1 MNTSD
6 GTAAALSEVESL
18 MLESFQKEPFH
29 NLRLLYCDQV
39 SARVPGGTCSDK
51 TLSFV
56 ELARRRGF
64 DVSLH
69 SGYIDGEDKH
79 RLARVCVNGRVYFA
93 DVGNGWPALKLYPA
107 EREVAYR
114 FFGIGFRTEVAGTRL
129 SVFCERHGREALQ
142 LEVDVRAKPEESI
155 RAAIERR
162 FTSGI
167 VYPFSKDVRFS
178 RLVQNRFMFLRGERL
193 EMYGEDAYEEV
204 NGIRREDLP
213 RVLLEYF
220 GYDLRG
226 VEWRE
231 R

>member
-1 MNTSD
+1 M
-6 GTAAALSEVESL
+6 
-18 MLESFQKEPFH
+18 
-29 NLRLLYCDQV
+29 
-39 SARVPGGTCSDK
+39 
-51 TLSFV
+51 
-56 ELARRRGF
+56 
-64 DVSLH
+64 
-69 SGYIDGEDKH
+69 
-79 RLARVCVNGRVYFA
+79 NGRVYFA

-107 EREVAYR
+107 EREVAFR
-114 FFGIGFRTEVAGTRL
+114 CFGIGFRTEVAGTLL
-129 SVFCERHGREALQ
+129 SVFCERHGRESLQ
-142 LEVDVRAKPEESI
+142 LEVDVRAKPEDSI

-178 RLVQNRFMFLRGERL
+178 RLVQNRFIFLRGERL

-213 RVLLEYF
+213 RVLLKYF